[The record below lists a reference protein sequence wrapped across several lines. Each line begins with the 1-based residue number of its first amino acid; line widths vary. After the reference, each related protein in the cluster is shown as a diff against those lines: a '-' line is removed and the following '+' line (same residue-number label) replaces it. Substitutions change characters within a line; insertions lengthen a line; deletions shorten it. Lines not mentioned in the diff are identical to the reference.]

1 MAAVSRGNRLAGH
14 FVFSASSASCLPTV
28 VWPWEM
34 AFFWHS
40 LSLEQIQLLFPFDC
54 RGSYIFSVPGMLA
67 NTVLWATVSTAA
79 SPALQGSVEVVRQF
93 PTWCWG
99 QLDLASSQPWPA
111 SSRKWR
117 CSLTEQAENG
127 GVVEFLAPFW
137 VHHGSLW
144 LSCLLLRA
152 HGEILDLGKKEN

>member
-1 MAAVSRGNRLAGH
+1 MRSLDELPWFVLA
-14 FVFSASSASCLPTV
+14 
-28 VWPWEM
+28 
-34 AFFWHS
+34 
-40 LSLEQIQLLFPFDC
+40 
-54 RGSYIFSVPGMLA
+54 RGSARRGWADLFGGVPGMLA
-67 NTVLWATVSTAA
+67 TTVLWATVSTAA

-127 GVVEFLAPFW
+127 GVVEFLAPF
-137 VHHGSLW
+137 
-144 LSCLLLRA
+144 
-152 HGEILDLGKKEN
+152 